1 MNILDENNSEA
12 NSKISQKAQTLII
25 GRLLVTFLLLLAT
38 WFWYGGQL
46 ALSLENVPSGLIS
59 FFIVSVGITIFYFFL
74 LKFNKSID
82 AQLRFQLFVDVVLI
96 TWLVWRTGD
105 VSSPYVTLYTLLICV
120 TSIYLGLRGTLIV
133 TIACVAAFTFLSISA
148 VTSIIQSF
156 ALPME
161 TSKAVQLVG
170 FHGIAMLVVGLL
182 SAKLAERRGSVE
194 KLTEATKTL
203 ADLRALHER
212 IVESIR
218 SGVVTT
224 DLQGN
229 IYTFNAAAEEITGY
243 RADEVRG
250 WTIFELMGDIKQP
263 IAVSL
268 EASDI
273 NQTTPRFEID
283 FVTPENFA
291 LRLGYGIS
299 PLFTESGEKQG
310 LILTFQDLTEIRS
323 MEESVRRKDRLAAVG
338 RVAAGLA
345 HEIRNPLGAMRGA
358 IQVLQSQ
365 AGQSSTQASLM
376 DIVLRESDR
385 LNSIITNFLSYA
397 SPRMNNFTE
406 LDLGEAI
413 NDSYILLQHSPDV
426 TEKHSM
432 EIDLPATSVIISAD
446 STQIKQVFWNLTRN
460 AIQAMPDGGKLIVKL
475 VKLLNGRVQ
484 ILFTDSG
491 NGMSPQ
497 QVEKL
502 FEPFSNST
510 TGGTGLGLSI
520 VYQIIRD
527 HGGTIN
533 VRSREGSGTTITV
546 ELPSDAKPQNFD
558 EPANLAETVF
568 EPSRLE
574 SFLTIKSAESEISL
588 DMNDDFQSK

>member
-1 MNILDENNSEA
+1 MNSLDEKISQA
-12 NSKISQKAQTLII
+12 NSKISQKAQMLII

-38 WFWYGGQL
+38 WFWFSGQL
-46 ALSLENVPSGLIS
+46 RLSTENIPSGLFS
-59 FFIVSVGITIFYFFL
+59 FFIISVGLTIFYFFL
-74 LKFNKSID
+74 LKFNKNFE
-82 AQLRFQLFVDVVLI
+82 AQLRLQFFIDAVLI

-105 VSSPYVTLYTLLICV
+105 VSSPYITLYTVLICV
-120 TSIYLGLRGTLIV
+120 TSIFLGLRGTLILTV
-133 TIACVAAFTFLSISA
+133 ICVAFFTVLSISA
-148 VTSIIQSF
+148 VTSVIQSF
-156 ALPME
+156 ALPTE

-170 FHGIAMLVVGLL
+170 FHGIAMFIVGLL
-182 SAKLAERRGSVE
+182 AAKLAERRDSAE
-194 KLTEATKTL
+194 KLNETTKTL
-203 ADLRALHER
+203 ADLRVLHER

-224 DLQGN
+224 DLNGN

-243 RADEVRG
+243 ATTEIQG
-250 WTIFELMGDIKQP
+250 WTIFDLLGDIKQP

-268 EASDI
+268 DASDA
-273 NQTTPRFEID
+273 NQPTPRFEID

-299 PLFTESGEKQG
+299 PLLAESGEKQG

-365 AGQSSTQASLM
+365 TVKNTTQSSLM

-385 LNSIITNFLSYA
+385 LNNIITNFLTYA
-397 SPRMNNFTE
+397 SPRMNNFAE
-406 LDLGEAI
+406 VDLCEAI
-413 NDSYILLQHSPDV
+413 NDSYILLQHSPDLL
-426 TEKHSM
+426 ENHEM
-432 EIDLPATSVIISAD
+432 EIDIPTDSLVISAD

-460 AIQAMPDGGKLIVKL
+460 AIQAMPKGGKLIVKL
-475 VKLLNGRVQ
+475 QKLLNGRVQ

-491 NGMSPQ
+491 QGMSPE

-520 VYQIIRD
+520 VYQIVRD

-533 VRSREGSGTTITV
+533 VRSLEGKGTTITV
-546 ELPSDAKPQNFD
+546 ELPADAKLQNVG
-558 EPANLAETVF
+558 EVENLAETVF
-568 EPSRLE
+568 QPSRLE
-574 SFLTIKSAESEISL
+574 SFLTIKSEE
-588 DMNDDFQSK
+588 